1 MSRIMPA
8 VFASVLLFAGGPAW
22 SQSLL
27 PAVPVV
33 KAGWSGLAAT
43 AAGLALEND
52 TESGGAV
59 AAATTAGPLPPGPAA
74 GTAGAQGTET
84 GAGLAF
90 SGGANPGGIILAI
103 ATSTVGSSVSTAATH

>member
-1 MSRIMPA
+1 MSRNMPA
-8 VFASVLLFAGGPAW
+8 AFASILLFAATPAW

-27 PAVPVV
+27 PAVPAV

-43 AAGLALEND
+43 AAGLVMEND

-74 GTAGAQGTET
+74 GTAGAQGTDT
-84 GAGLAF
+84 ATGLAF
-90 SGGANPGGIILAI
+90 SGGANPGGIVLAI
-103 ATSTVGSSVSTAATH
+103 ATSTVGSPVSTAATH